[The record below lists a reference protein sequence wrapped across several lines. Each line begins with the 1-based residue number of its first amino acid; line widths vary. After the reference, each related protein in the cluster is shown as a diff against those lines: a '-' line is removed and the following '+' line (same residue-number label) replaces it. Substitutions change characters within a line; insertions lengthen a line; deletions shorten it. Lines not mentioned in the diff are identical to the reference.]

1 MTMTDDPGTDSLDDP
16 TEAVEDQEIQD
27 HGHVADLG
35 GVPSWYEDIFP
46 AGECDGFYHKLGNH
60 AVAFVERR
68 THQLVV
74 SFDNLSDAGH
84 PGYDKEAWASS
95 FCRYN
100 NWSHMGVFTQDPS
113 WFRSARL
120 IEFLEDLRHDG
131 FFRRFDN
138 ITLCGTSMGAF
149 AALAFAGIAPG
160 CNVIAFSP
168 QTTLIRDRVPWE
180 NRFVKADAQDWTLP
194 YSDAALSTRQAAK
207 VYLVYDPFH
216 INDSKQVHRL
226 TGENLI
232 HLRAPGLGH
241 RTALALNRLA
251 ALKPVMGEG
260 IFGTL
265 TREGFAA
272 MIRDRGLLALY
283 RVNMARY
290 MGERGCEQRAEW
302 LNRAHWRRAR
312 RAKRKTGRR

>member
-1 MTMTDDPGTDSLDDP
+1 MIEQHGADEIDDATQDAADREG
-16 TEAVEDQEIQD
+16 QE
-27 HGHVADLG
+27 HGHLADLG

-46 AGECDGFYHKLGNH
+46 AGDCDGFYHKLGNH
-60 AVAFVERR
+60 AVACVERR
-68 THQLVV
+68 TDQLVV

-84 PGYDKEAWASS
+84 PGYDKEAWASA

-120 IEFLEDLRHDG
+120 ISFLENLRHDG

-138 ITLCGTSMGAF
+138 ITFCGTSMGAF
-149 AALAFAGIAPG
+149 AALAFAGLAPG

-168 QTTLIRDRVPWE
+168 QTTLIRERVPWE
-180 NRFVKADAQDWTLP
+180 DRFVKADAQDWTLP
-194 YSDAALSTRQAAK
+194 YSDAALSTRQAGK

-226 TGENLI
+226 KGENLV

-241 RTALALNRLA
+241 RTALALNRMQ

-265 TREGFAA
+265 TRESFAA
-272 MIRDRGLLALY
+272 MIRGRGELALY
-283 RVNMARY
+283 RVNMERY
-290 MGERGCEQRAEW
+290 MGERGCSDRVSW
-302 LNRAHWRRAR
+302 LNRAHWRRGKRAQR
-312 RAKRKTGRR
+312 RKGRR